1 MRGFLLRS
9 LLTMLAVLAT
19 AHLVPGIAVDGW
31 LPALGAAVVLGLLN
45 AVVRPLLLFLTC
57 PFIILTMGLFIFV
70 VNALLLA
77 LTATLVPGFHVAGFW
92 PAVFGSIVIS
102 IVSGIL
108 NLLVGHEG
116 RVEVVARRY

>member
-9 LLTMLAVLAT
+9 LLTMLAVLAA

-70 VNALLLA
+70 VNALLLG

-108 NLLVGHEG
+108 NLLVGREG
-116 RVEVVARRY
+116 RVEVVSRRP